1 MLPTLDARLAAAAE
15 LVRPGEPVAD
25 IGCDHGKLTAVL
37 AASGKYPKVIGADLR
52 PGPLAKA
59 EQTLEHAGCK
69 DRAEL
74 RLGDGLSVL
83 TENEVGSIVLA
94 GVSAQ
99 TTWEI
104 LEKAPWVFTVGGPR
118 IIMIPA
124 TRHDALRRWLW
135 EHGFSF
141 AADRPVQAAGRWY
154 AVMAAEYTGRVYAPT
169 FAECLFGST
178 GEWPEGKGYADWQK
192 AKLPR
197 MRLGVPDGSALAQE
211 IDSLLAGVQLSQRES
226 LWQNDERC
234 MECQGL
240 SPWERWHCVSNDGEG
255 EDGEDMITVNQ
266 VYEAMQAIAPL
277 ELAEHWDNP
286 GLLVDCGGQMHRVLA
301 ALDITPEVVA
311 EAAAK
316 QCEMIVSHHPVI
328 FDPLKKIGPQDVP
341 FQLVQAG
348 ISAICMHT
356 NLDAAEGGVNE
367 VLAGIFDMKNMETF
381 AEGCGRVGAIEEIA
395 VPELARKAQQELA
408 ARCNQPK
415 NGPAVQVKFVDA
427 GKPVK
432 RLAVISGAGGSL
444 FADAIAM
451 GADCLLTGEANHHHA
466 IDAKRLGLS
475 LIAAGHYATEFPVTA
490 AVAAKLRAAL
500 PELDVLVST
509 ENRDPYTYL

>member
-1 MLPTLDARLAAAAE
+1 MLPTLDARLSAAAE

-59 EQTLEHAGCK
+59 EQTLEYAGCK

-83 TENEVGSIVLA
+83 SPGEVSTIVLA

-104 LEKAPWVFTVGGPR
+104 IEKAPWVSAPGGPR
-118 IIMIPA
+118 LVMVPA
-124 TRHDALRRWLW
+124 TRHSDLRRWLW
-135 EHGFSF
+135 EHGFAL

-154 AVMAAEYTGRVYAPT
+154 AVMAAEYTGEVKTPT
-169 FAECLFGST
+169 FQECLFGLT
-178 GEWPEGKGYADWQK
+178 GRWPEGEGYAAWQK

-197 MRLGVPDGSALAQE
+197 LRLGVPDGTELAKEMDELIKGGEQ
-211 IDSLLAGVQLSQRES
+211 SMTTVQQIYEEMQR
-226 LWQNDERC
+226 
-234 MECQGL
+234 
-240 SPWERWHCVSNDGEG
+240 
-255 EDGEDMITVNQ
+255 
-266 VYEAMQAIAPL
+266 IAPL
-277 ELAEHWDNP
+277 ALAESWDNP
-286 GLLVDCGGQMHRVLA
+286 GLLVDCGGEVSRVLVT
-301 ALDITPEVVA
+301 LDITPEVVE
-311 EAAAK
+311 EAARK
-316 QCEMIVSHHPVI
+316 GCGLIVSHHPVI
-328 FDPLKKIGPQDVP
+328 FSPLKKLSGQDVA
-341 FQLVQAG
+341 FQLVKSG

-367 VLAGIFDMKNMETF
+367 VLAGIFGMREMEAF
-381 AEGCGRVGAIEEIA
+381 AEGCGRVGSIEPVT
-395 VPELARKAQQELA
+395 VPELAKKAQKELA
-408 ARCNQPK
+408 SRCNQPF
-415 NGPAVQVKFVDA
+415 NGPAVQVKFADT
-427 GKPVK
+427 GKTVR

-444 FADAIAM
+444 FEDAIAR

-475 LIAAGHYATEFPVTA
+475 LIAAGHYATEVPVTA
-490 AVAAKLRAAL
+490 AVAEKLRRAF
-500 PELDVLVST
+500 PELEVLVS
-509 ENRDPYTYL
+509 EDARDPYTYL